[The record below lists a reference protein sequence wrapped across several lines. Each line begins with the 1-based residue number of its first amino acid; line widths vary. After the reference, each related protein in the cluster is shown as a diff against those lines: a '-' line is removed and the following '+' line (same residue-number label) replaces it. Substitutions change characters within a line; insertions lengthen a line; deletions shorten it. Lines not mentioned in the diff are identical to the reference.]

1 MKMSQY
7 FRVNK
12 SHTKY
17 NTITRKGD
25 NGQKGLFLL
34 FVRPLMTE
42 SELILVPCGPHE
54 WVTMDTFPESY
65 PAWLPDLLRT
75 ISPHCSLILFS
86 WSEVPYL

>member
-1 MKMSQY
+1 MSQY

-25 NGQKGLFLL
+25 NGEKWLFLL
-34 FVRPLMTE
+34 YVNPLMTE

-54 WVTMDTFPESY
+54 WAAMDTVSQNPI
-65 PAWLPDLLRT
+65 LPGCLT
-75 ISPHCSLILFS
+75 C
-86 WSEVPYL
+86 